1 MDKSIAAI
9 EKKLRARA
17 DEEYAV
23 FLRGLLP
30 TVAPE
35 SVIGVRMPELRR
47 LVKGLSTDEADAIL
61 SGLPHR
67 YHEEYLLHGI
77 IINGM
82 RDMEQALAALDEL
95 LPYVS
100 NWAMCDL
107 LRPRARRADLP
118 RLWEKV
124 PGWLESPLVYTKR
137 FGLSALMNYFL
148 QPPWTEQALKLA
160 ATVSTEEY
168 YVEMMAA
175 WFFATALAKDWERT
189 LPYLRERHLAPW
201 THNKAIQKARE
212 SRRITPEQ
220 KEYLQTLKV
229 ECPPEQRIRRE
240 DGQ

>member
-1 MDKSIAAI
+1 MDKNIAAI
-9 EKKLRARA
+9 EKKLRALA

-35 SVIGVRMPELRR
+35 SVIGVRMPELRQ
-47 LVKGLSTDEADAIL
+47 LGKKFTADEARAIL

-77 IINGM
+77 VINGM
-82 RDMEQALAALDEL
+82 RDIEQALAALDEL

-100 NWAMCDL
+100 NWAVCDL
-107 LRPRARRADLP
+107 LRPRVRKADLP
-118 RLWEKV
+118 RLWEKA
-124 PGWLESPLVYTKR
+124 PEWLESPLTYTKR
-137 FGLSALMNYFL
+137 FGLSALMNFFL
-148 QPPWTEQALKLA
+148 TPPWTEQALALA
-160 ATVSTEEY
+160 ATVSTDEY

-175 WFFATALAKDWERT
+175 WLYATALAKDWEQT
-189 LPYLRERHLAPW
+189 LPYLQQGRLAPW

-220 KEYLQTLKV
+220 KDYLQTLKV

>member
-1 MDKSIAAI
+1 MDKNIAAI
-9 EKKLRARA
+9 EKKLRALA

-35 SVIGVRMPELRR
+35 SVIGVRMPELRQ
-47 LVKGLSTDEADAIL
+47 LGKEFTADEARAIL
-61 SGLPHR
+61 SYLPHR

-77 IINGM
+77 VINGM
-82 RDMEQALAALDEL
+82 RDIEQALAALDEL

-100 NWAMCDL
+100 NWAVCDL
-107 LRPRARRADLP
+107 LRPRVRKADLP
-118 RLWEKV
+118 RLWEKA
-124 PGWLESPLVYTKR
+124 PEWLGSPLTYTKR
-137 FGLSALMNYFL
+137 FGLSALMNFFL
-148 QPPWTEQALKLA
+148 TPPWTEQALALA
-160 ATVSTEEY
+160 ATVSTDEY

-175 WFFATALAKDWERT
+175 WLYATALAKDWDQT
-189 LPYLRERHLAPW
+189 LPYLQQGRLAPW

-212 SRRITPEQ
+212 SRRITPGQ